1 MVRSRTPESVDR
13 DQTLGDLVALATKDV
28 SQLVRY
34 EINLAKSEL
43 RGDVRRVA
51 VAGVLAGIAGFFVCL
66 ILFSLCFAYAY
77 LLHWAGAWGGMGG
90 AFGFVA
96 LTLLVLML
104 LALLVAWLT
113 LRHLTKMRKTRQS
126 VSEGI
131 SMLKRKD
138 ESKDEKGAADA
149 EIGST
154 QHPEISGSKP
164 A

>member
-13 DQTLGDLVALATKDV
+13 DQTIGELVALATKDV

-34 EINLAKSEL
+34 EIDLAKTEL
-43 RGDVRRVA
+43 RGDVRRLA
-51 VAGVLAGIAGFFVCL
+51 VAGVLGGIAAFFVCL

-96 LTLLVLML
+96 LTLLVLMV

-113 LRHLTKMRKTRQS
+113 LRHLTKMRKTRDS
-126 VSEGI
+126 VSEGLD
-131 SMLKRKD
+131 MLKRKD
-138 ESKDEKGAADA
+138 AKGAAEV

-154 QHPEISGSKP
+154 HPEISGTKP
-164 A
+164 V